1 MARRRGGRRRE
12 GEGGKKEVPLP
23 SEEEG
28 TILCVIQRVLGAGW
42 VEAMCTDGKVY
53 KAWIPG
59 KMRRRVWMH
68 EGDVILLLPWG
79 VRDRKDA
86 DVEKGEVVYRYAR
99 DEVRKLIETGVLPEE
114 FLEEVGEEL

>member
-1 MARRRGGRRRE
+1 MARRRGGKKKRK
-12 GEGGKKEVPLP
+12 GQEGGKKEIPLP

-28 TILCVIQRVLGAGW
+28 TMLCVIQRVIGAGFLE
-42 VEAMCTDGKVY
+42 VICTDGQVY

-68 EGDVILLLPWG
+68 EGDVILFLPWG
-79 VRDRKDA
+79 TRDM
-86 DVEKGEVVYRYAR
+86 KGEVVYRYAR
-99 DEVRKLIETGVLPEE
+99 DEVKKLLESGLLPQE